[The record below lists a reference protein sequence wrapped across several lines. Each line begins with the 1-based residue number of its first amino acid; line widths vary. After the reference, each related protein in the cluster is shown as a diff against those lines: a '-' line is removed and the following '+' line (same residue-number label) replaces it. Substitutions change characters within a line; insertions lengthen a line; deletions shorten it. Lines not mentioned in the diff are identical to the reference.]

1 MARLKDNEIARL
13 KSELQKLK
21 SKLQQFLES
30 FQLQAEQM
38 AKEHDR

>member
-30 FQLQAEQM
+30 FKLQAEQM